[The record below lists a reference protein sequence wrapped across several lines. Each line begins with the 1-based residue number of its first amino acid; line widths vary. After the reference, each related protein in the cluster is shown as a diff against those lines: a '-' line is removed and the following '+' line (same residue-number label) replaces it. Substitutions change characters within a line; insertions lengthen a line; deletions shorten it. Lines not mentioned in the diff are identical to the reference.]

1 MLRQEAACRRAGTPH
16 NAARSPVPRAP
27 RSRAH
32 KNHTLLELPA
42 VQPGGADACWL
53 NRETDWGVGSLAILS
68 ISTGFLFLL
77 PVIPLDWDFSPIDMH
92 V

>member
-1 MLRQEAACRRAGTPH
+1 MPTGRHAAQRRPL
-16 NAARSPVPRAP
+16 ARPACATQPCTQ
-27 RSRAH
+27 
-32 KNHTLLELPA
+32 NHTLLELPA